1 MCPSEGTQ
9 RKKKADSGAARG
21 VAPTIL
27 LRTFQMADFETLWA
41 IDQVCYEPGI
51 AYSRRELKNYLSFP
65 GADCVV
71 AETQGAAAGESG
83 RKIIGFC
90 VTAQRGEWGYIVT
103 IDVLAE
109 ARRHGVGSKL
119 LEEIERR
126 MAQRGVKEIAL
137 ETATDNEAGIA
148 FWKKHAYRNRGVR
161 KGYYPGGRDAYSMVK
176 ELA

>member
-1 MCPSEGTQ
+1 MSPSQGAQ
-9 RKKKADSGAARG
+9 RKKKTDSGAGGYVTPA
-21 VAPTIL
+21 VL
-27 LRTFQMADFETLWA
+27 LRTFQMADFETLFA

-71 AETQGAAAGESG
+71 AEEASAANGM
-83 RKIIGFC
+83 RRIVGFC

-109 ARRHGVGSKL
+109 ARRHGVGSML
-119 LEEIERR
+119 LEEVERR
-126 MAQRGVKEIAL
+126 MAQRGVGEIAL
-137 ETATDNEAGIA
+137 ETATDNDAGIA

>member
-1 MCPSEGTQ
+1 MSPSQGTQ
-9 RKKKADSGAARG
+9 RKKKTEPSTKRDTTSA
-21 VAPTIL
+21 VL
-27 LRTFQMADFETLWA
+27 LRSFQAEDFETLWA
-41 IDQVCYEPGI
+41 IDQVCYEPGV

-71 AETQGAAAGESG
+71 AEESVVTESSQ
-83 RKIIGFC
+83 KIVGFC

-109 ARRHGVGSKL
+109 ARRHGVGSML
-119 LEEIERR
+119 LGEAERR
-126 MAQRGVKEIAL
+126 MAERGVGEIAL